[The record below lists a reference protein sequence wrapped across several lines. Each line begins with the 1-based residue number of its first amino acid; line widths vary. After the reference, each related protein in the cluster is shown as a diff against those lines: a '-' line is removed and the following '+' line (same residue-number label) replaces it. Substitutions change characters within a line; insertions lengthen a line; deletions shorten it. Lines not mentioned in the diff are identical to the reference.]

1 MQHLFRLLLIAC
13 LLGPAAGARA
23 ASIAGVVFDERAR
36 VAGADLLLNGVGVRQ
51 VAWLKGY
58 AAALYLPRKA
68 ATAAAALG
76 VAGPK
81 RIRLHLLVDVE
92 AREFVKAIDKGMRRN
107 HPPAQL
113 EALKPRIAQFDAL
126 VLGFGPL
133 RKGEVMDLDFVPGS
147 GLVIARNG
155 KAEGTPLPG
164 DDLYAGLMKI
174 FIGDVPVDDALK
186 AGLLGG
192 P

>member
-1 MQHLFRLLLIAC
+1 MKPVLRLLLLAW
-13 LLGPAAGARA
+13 LLALGPAVQAAR
-23 ASIAGVVFDERAR
+23 IAGVEFDERVR

-58 AAALYLPRKA
+58 AAGLYLGRKA
-68 ATAAAALG
+68 GTAAAALA

-81 RIRLHLLVDVE
+81 RIRLHMLIDVE
-92 AREFVKAIDKGMRRN
+92 AKEFARAVDKGMRRN
-107 HPPAQL
+107 HTPAEL
-113 EALKPRIAQFDAL
+113 AALQPRIAQFDAV
-126 VLGFGPL
+126 VLGLAQL
-133 RKGEVMDLDFVPGS
+133 RKNEVIDLDFIPGT
-147 GLVIARNG
+147 GLVVVRGG
-155 KAEGTPLPG
+155 KPQGTPLPG

>member
-58 AAALYLPRKA
+58 AAALYLGQKA
-68 ATAAAALG
+68 GTAAAALAT
-76 VAGPK
+76 AGPK

-92 AREFVKAIDKGMRRN
+92 AKEFAKAIDKGMRRN
-107 HPPAQL
+107 HAPADL
-113 EALKPRIAQFDAL
+113 AALKPRIAQFDAL
-126 VLGFGPL
+126 VLGLGAL
-133 RKGEVMDLDFVPGS
+133 RKNEVIDLDFVPGS
-147 GLVIARNG
+147 GLVLIRNG
-155 KAEGTPLPG
+155 KPQGTALPG
-164 DDLYAGLMKI
+164 ADLYAGLMKI
-174 FIGDVPVDDALK
+174 FIGDDPVDDALK

-192 P
+192 S